1 MNPDIY
7 EALGNFCYPV
17 DHEYE
22 PLTGTWSHQKKP
34 HSSAGL
40 WLILIAIFAASVL
53 YLVSVWPDIN
63 FIL

>member
-34 HSSAGL
+34 LHLLACG
-40 WLILIAIFAASVL
+40 
-53 YLVSVWPDIN
+53 
-63 FIL
+63 